1 MVRDHVWPF
10 TFMVMY
16 TVVYLFAIAFYDPT
30 ANTWTPRLVQAHL
43 APLLFVLS
51 CFFAREPFSETRWN
65 VGGTAVTPL
74 HFHLLVFVTMALDLT
89 FTIWPRLMTTFGGT

>member
-1 MVRDHVWPF
+1 MV
-10 TFMVMY
+10 TY
-16 TVVYLFAIAFYDPT
+16 AIVYLFAIAFYDPT

-51 CFFAREPFSETRWN
+51 YFSARAPFRDTEWRI
-65 VGGTAVTPL
+65 GGLVATPM
-74 HFHLLVFVTMALDLT
+74 HFHLLVFVTMMLDVT